1 MNDPATEDAATRMGP
16 PSASLK
22 DVPPDRRTQM
32 ADSGE
37 RASLSIDELTINTIR
52 TLTLDAVEKAASGH
66 PGTPMGMAPVGY
78 VLWSRFLRYDPDRP
92 DWPNRDRFVLS
103 VGHASL
109 LLYSLLHLS
118 GVCEIDANGRQTG
131 KPAVSVD
138 DLRQFRQLDSK
149 TPGHPEYRVTTGV
162 EATTGP
168 LGQGCGNSV
177 GMALAERWLAEHFNR
192 DGAILFDHD
201 VYALCSDGDMMEG
214 VASEAAS
221 LAGHLK
227 LANLCWIYDNNHITI
242 EGGTPLAFSESVAER
257 FRGYGWNVLHVAD
270 ANDLGAVARALDTFR
285 QTQDSPTLIIVDSV
299 IGWGSPVAGTAKAHS
314 DPMGAEAIRETK
326 RNYGWPE
333 DSQFLVPPGVKDH
346 FRASLAGRSAPLRGA
361 WDQSLIRYRAEH
373 PELAEELDCLLKGR
387 LPDGWARDIPEFAPD
402 AIGMAS
408 RDAGGKVLNAI
419 AHNVSALIGGA
430 ADLAPSTKTRLTF
443 DGAGDLEART
453 PGGRNMHFGIREHAM
468 GAIANG
474 MALSYL
480 RPFTATFLVFSDYM
494 RPPIRLAAI
503 MEIPTVFVFSHDS
516 IGVGEDGPTHQPIEH
531 LAALRAVPG
540 LNVIRPADANETA
553 EAWRVATTRTRTP
566 SCIILSR
573 QKLPTI
579 DRARY
584 ASADQLAKGAYVLA
598 DAGGG
603 DPELIL
609 LATGSEVSLALDAHE
624 QLGAEGVRSR
634 VVSMPCWALFEQQP
648 KSYRDAVLPPSVR
661 ARVAVEQAGSLGW
674 DSYVGL
680 AGATVTMSTFGASAP
695 FAKLKERFGFTV
707 PNLVKVAKRVMIA
720 ESR

>member
-1 MNDPATEDAATRMGP
+1 MNGPLTRDGTKDIVR
-16 PSASLK
+16 SRSSTAASLG
-22 DVPPDRRTQM
+22 RRTQM
-32 ADSGE
+32 AAESGE
-37 RASLSIDELTINTIR
+37 CPSPSIDELTINTIR

-78 VLWSRFLRYDPDRP
+78 VVWSRFLRYDPDRP

-118 GVCEIDANGRQTG
+118 GVREIGPDGRPTG
-131 KPAVSVD
+131 RPAVSLED
-138 DLRQFRQLDSK
+138 IGQFRQLDSK

-177 GMALAERWLAEHFNR
+177 GMAIAERWLAAHFNR
-192 DGAILFDHD
+192 DGATLFDHD

-227 LANLCWIYDNNHITI
+227 LSNLCWIYDNNHVTI
-242 EGGTPLAFSESVAER
+242 EGGTPLAFSESVPER

-270 ANDLGAVARALDTFR
+270 ANDLGAVEQALAAFR
-285 QTQDSPTLIIVDSV
+285 LTDHAPTLIVVDSV
-299 IGWGSPVAGTAKAHS
+299 IGFGSPVAGTSKAHS

-326 RNYGWPE
+326 RFYGWPE
-333 DSQFLVPPGVKDH
+333 DSRFFVPAGVRDH
-346 FRASLAGRSAPLRGA
+346 FRSSLADRSGPLREI
-361 WDQSLIRYRAEH
+361 WEQTLVRYRTDH
-373 PELAEELDCLLKGR
+373 PELADELDCLLDGR
-387 LPDGWARDIPEFAPD
+387 LPDGWAQDIPDFAAD
-402 AIGMAS
+402 AMGMAS
-408 RDAGGKVLNAI
+408 RDAGGRVLNAI
-419 AHNVSALIGGA
+419 AHNISALVGGA

-443 DGAGDLEART
+443 DGAGDLEAQSR
-453 PGGRNMHFGIREHAM
+453 GGRNMHFGVREHAM

-474 MALSYL
+474 MALSHL

-503 MEIPTVFVFSHDS
+503 MELPTIFVFSHDS

-531 LAALRAVPG
+531 LATLRAVPG
-540 LNVIRPADANETA
+540 LNVIRPADANETS
-553 EAWRVATTRTRTP
+553 EAWRVAMAQTRMP

-579 DRARY
+579 DRGRY
-584 ASADQLAKGAYVLA
+584 APAAGLARGAYILA
-598 DAGGG
+598 DSSDG
-603 DPELIL
+603 DPQLLL
-609 LATGSEVSLALDAHE
+609 LATGSEVSLALETHE
-624 QLGAEGVRSR
+624 RLATEGVRSR

-648 KSYRDAVLPPSVR
+648 RAYREAVLPPSVS
-661 ARVAVEQAGSLGW
+661 ARVAVEQASPLGW
-674 DSYVGL
+674 DRYVGSD
-680 AGATVTMSTFGASAP
+680 GATLAMHGFGASAP
-695 FAKLKERFGFTV
+695 FAKLQQKFGFTV
-707 PNLVKVAKRVMIA
+707 ENLLKVARSVLA
-720 ESR
+720 GESR